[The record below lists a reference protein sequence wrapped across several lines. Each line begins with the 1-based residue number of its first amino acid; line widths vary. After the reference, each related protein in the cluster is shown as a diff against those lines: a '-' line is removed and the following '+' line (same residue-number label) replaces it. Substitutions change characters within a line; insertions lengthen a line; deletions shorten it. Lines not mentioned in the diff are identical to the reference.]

1 MSSGVCIINGNGIAL
16 AADSAGTYYGNKM
29 FYNSTNKVFSLSDKY
44 TCGAIIYNNLRM
56 YNLSIEQMLME
67 FRRLLDSEACLN
79 DFFDILPVFRKFI
92 EKKYVYY
99 KFDKAE
105 KAKCVELI
113 QSIVN
118 IWGGKIKAVIN
129 LDDAET
135 QIDTVLKEL
144 NDYINAGIIIP
155 EYDVSE
161 HIKSKYL
168 DVFQAQ
174 IESVVPELKSYPQ
187 KIEKLWCAICTYD
200 KLALASEEKNYT
212 GLLFAGYGQNDAF
225 PKYIHIELSKI
236 VGGQAKIKILEKYEE
251 DRGAKIL
258 PLAQDDVISTFCK
271 GISQLFIDSIP
282 KSIDSAI
289 NTRING
295 LPCSYT
301 EDQKNEIRNILL
313 ECKRDVVQEINQT
326 VRTKNVNPI
335 IDSVALIPLPEMAFL
350 AENLVNI
357 TILKRTYSL
366 DGNQQTVGG
375 PTDVAVMSKGEG
387 FRWIRRKKV

>member
-67 FRRLLDSEACLN
+67 FRRFLDSEACLN

-144 NDYINAGIIIP
+144 NDYINAGMAIIAPMPFLRNESFQCFTKAHP
-155 EYDVSE
+155 EIDV
-161 HIKSKYL
+161 L
-168 DVFQAQ
+168 
-174 IESVVPELKSYPQ
+174 
-187 KIEKLWCAICTYD
+187 TYFTH
-200 KLALASEEKNYT
+200 Y
-212 GLLFAGYGQNDAF
+212 
-225 PKYIHIELSKI
+225 
-236 VGGQAKIKILEKYEE
+236 
-251 DRGAKIL
+251 
-258 PLAQDDVISTFCK
+258 
-271 GISQLFIDSIP
+271 
-282 KSIDSAI
+282 
-289 NTRING
+289 
-295 LPCSYT
+295 
-301 EDQKNEIRNILL
+301 
-313 ECKRDVVQEINQT
+313 
-326 VRTKNVNPI
+326 
-335 IDSVALIPLPEMAFL
+335 
-350 AENLVNI
+350 
-357 TILKRTYSL
+357 
-366 DGNQQTVGG
+366 
-375 PTDVAVMSKGEG
+375 PTDPYSHNEVIYQKAIEYLTQKEG
-387 FRWIRRKKV
+387 ML